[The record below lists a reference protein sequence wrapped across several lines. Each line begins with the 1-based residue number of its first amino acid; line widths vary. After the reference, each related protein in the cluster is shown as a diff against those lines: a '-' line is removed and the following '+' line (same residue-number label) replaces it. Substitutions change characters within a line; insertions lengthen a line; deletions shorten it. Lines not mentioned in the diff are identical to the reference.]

1 MNAMN
6 VLMISPGFP
15 KEMQYF
21 TRGLA
26 AVGARVVGLG
36 DQPEAQLSDVARQA
50 LSAYLHVP
58 TFQDEQGI
66 VDRVAD
72 FASRSPIQ
80 RVECLWE
87 PYVILAARIRERL
100 GLPGLTVQQTLPFR
114 DKELMKRVLDA
125 AGIRTPHHY
134 SATTVAGVLEGAETI
149 GYPVI
154 VKPIAGAGS
163 ESTYKVHDRGELDA
177 ILPSL
182 RHVTEVSVEEFV
194 QGDDMT
200 FDTLCVDG
208 QVQHYSMSTYIPRAL
223 FMKENEWVSPITLVY
238 RDPDIPEL
246 AAGKR
251 MGFDVLRALGFQT
264 GYTHMEWYK
273 TPAGEAVFGEIGAR
287 SPGAGL
293 VDLINYA
300 ADIDTYTGW
309 AECVVHGRF
318 SQKVER
324 KYSAAW
330 IYKRAQGQGRI
341 QRYEGLESLL
351 SELGPWIVDID
362 LNPVGSPR
370 KDWRKV
376 LVGDGLVVV
385 RHPDHD
391 TARAMA
397 ERVAARL
404 HIVAG

>member
-1 MNAMN
+1 MN

-15 KEMQYF
+15 KEMAYF

-26 AVGARVVGLG
+26 AVGANVIGLG
-36 DQPEAQLSDVARQA
+36 DQQESQLPEEARKA
-50 LSAYLHVP
+50 LSAHLHVAS
-58 TFQDEQGI
+58 FRDEGAI
-66 VDRVAD
+66 VEQVAD
-72 FASRSPIQ
+72 FASRVPIH

-100 GLPGLTVQQTLPFR
+100 GLPGLTVQQTIPFR
-114 DKELMKRVLDA
+114 DKEVMKRVLDA

-134 SATTVAGVLEGAETI
+134 SATTVAQVVEGAEAI

-163 ESTYKVHDRGELDA
+163 ESTYKVHSRQELDA
-177 ILPSL
+177 ILPGL

-194 QGDDMT
+194 DGEDMT

-208 QVQHYSMSTYIPRAL
+208 EVKHYSVSTYIPRAL
-223 FMKENEWVSPITLVY
+223 YMKDNEWVSPITLVL
-238 RDPDIPEL
+238 RDPDAPDL
-246 AAGKR
+246 ADGRK
-251 MGFDVLRALGFQT
+251 MGFEVLKALGFQT
-264 GYTHMEWYK
+264 GYTHMEWYR

-318 SQKVER
+318 GQKIER
-324 KYSAAW
+324 KYNAAW

-341 QRYEGLESLL
+341 QRYEGLEAIL
-351 SELGPWIVDID
+351 SEFGPHIVDID
-362 LNPVGSPR
+362 LNPIGAPR
-370 KDWRKV
+370 RDWRKV

-385 RHPDHD
+385 RHPDLD
-391 TARAMA
+391 TTRAMA